1 MILETYDQS
10 DEETWPCQYFF
21 FNNCDNFWQLQQILQ
36 IYTDKDNEEY
46 NDT

>member
-1 MILETYDQS
+1 MTMPNV
-10 DEETWPCQYFF
+10 TTF
-21 FNNCDNFWQLQQILQ
+21 DNFIQQILQ